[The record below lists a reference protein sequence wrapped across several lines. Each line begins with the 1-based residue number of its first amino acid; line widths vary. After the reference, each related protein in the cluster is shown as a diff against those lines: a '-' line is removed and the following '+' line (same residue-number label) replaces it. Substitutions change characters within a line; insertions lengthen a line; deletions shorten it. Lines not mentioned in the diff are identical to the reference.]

1 VFGQNKLAGLAFVL
15 AVVACVLAVASWRNG
30 PPETAATGNAVA
42 APGGGW
48 ITGNPGEQLLTVE
61 KQFRGLDVAMA
72 EIGYRFTEL
81 YFAGQDGNWDYA
93 KYQAEK
99 IDLALRL
106 ALQRRP
112 KRAQSAQPFL
122 TADLPSVQQ
131 VIASGDRSAFQQAM
145 ERLRASC
152 MDCHVAEKLPFFT
165 VELPE
170 RRISSIRTAR

>member
-1 VFGQNKLAGLAFVL
+1 MRENRLAGLAL
-15 AVVACVLAVASWRNG
+15 ALAIIACVLAVALWRKG
-30 PPETAATGNAVA
+30 SPDASASSMPATVTSGDWIKGTAD
-42 APGGGW
+42 
-48 ITGNPGEQLLTVE
+48 EQLRTTE

-106 ALQRRP
+106 ALERRP
-112 KRAQSAQPFL
+112 RRAQSSQPFL
-122 TADLPSVQQ
+122 NDDLPAVQK
-131 VIASGDRSAFQQAM
+131 VIASGDRAAFKQAM
-145 ERLRASC
+145 DRLRASC

-170 RRISSIRTAR
+170 RRISSIRTIR